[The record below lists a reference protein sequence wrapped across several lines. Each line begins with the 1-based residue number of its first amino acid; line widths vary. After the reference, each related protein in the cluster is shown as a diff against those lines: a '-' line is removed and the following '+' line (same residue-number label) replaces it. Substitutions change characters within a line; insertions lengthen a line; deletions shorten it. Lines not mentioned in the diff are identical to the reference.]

1 MGTVLTQAPLQVPE
15 GRWQPNLTGR
25 STALAEGCPQPWAP
39 CRHHHGTFH
48 VRAQAKKVG
57 QKEADPGQ
65 QTGLCTGIRA
75 GEAAQVGRGAAGCW
89 RPLRVGLGLGGHL
102 QMILGGLQGVQ
113 ALPGWLHLSPRTL
126 EVRMHHF
133 LPGCQLGRS
142 KWQVVLNPKCS
153 TNSRKSR
160 AGGN

>member
-1 MGTVLTQAPLQVPE
+1 MSVPRQRKLAKRRQIPASRQGSALGLEQARQHKWE
-15 GRWQPNLTGR
+15 G
-25 STALAEGCPQPWAP
+25 
-39 CRHHHGTFH
+39 
-48 VRAQAKKVG
+48 
-57 QKEADPGQ
+57 
-65 QTGLCTGIRA
+65 GL
-75 GEAAQVGRGAAGCW
+75 RGAGDPSVW
-89 RPLRVGLGLGGHL
+89 VWGHL